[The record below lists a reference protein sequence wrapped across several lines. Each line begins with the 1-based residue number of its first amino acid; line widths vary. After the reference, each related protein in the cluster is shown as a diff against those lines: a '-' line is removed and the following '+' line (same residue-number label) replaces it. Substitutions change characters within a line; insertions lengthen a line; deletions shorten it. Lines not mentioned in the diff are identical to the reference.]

1 MRGWHVGSDNSDQAA
16 YNALQRTYYE
26 TRPIEHNH
34 RMVLHRSPYVL
45 NHVDHMIDFAG
56 LAPGQRILD
65 VGCGMG
71 KFTIPLREKGYD
83 VEGFD
88 LSPQLLEALSTEDPS
103 IPTICGDLHD
113 IDSRHYGQYDQVT
126 GFFMLHHLFDLEKA
140 FGEMAKLVKPGGRV
154 SFIEPNP
161 NCPLFW
167 AQITLIPTM
176 SWKAE
181 KGIFNLGK
189 RNLRGIIDRAGLKD
203 PEISQYGVLPPFIR
217 NRRGADAFERGFD
230 KIAPLRPVAAFRRIG
245 ATL

>member
-1 MRGWHVGSDNSDQAA
+1 MPKSNVEQIN

-34 RMVLHRSPYVL
+34 RMVLQRSPYVL
-45 NHVDHMIDFAG
+45 NHVEHMIDFAG
-56 LAPGQRILD
+56 LQPGQRILD

-71 KFTIPLREKGYD
+71 KFTIPLQEMGYT

-88 LSPQLLEALSTEDPS
+88 LSPRLLEMLSNEAPS
-103 IPTICGDLHD
+103 IPTICGDVQDMDPAL
-113 IDSRHYGQYDQVT
+113 YGKYDHVI
-126 GFFMLHHLFDLEKA
+126 GFFMLHHLFDLDKA
-140 FGEMAKLVKPGGRV
+140 FGQFAKLLKPGGRV

-167 AQITLIPTM
+167 AQITLMPTM

-189 RNLRGIIDRAGLKD
+189 RNLRGIIARAGLEKNL
-203 PEISQYGVLPPFIR
+203 ISQYGILPPFIR
-217 NRRGADAFERGFD
+217 NRRGAAAFEAGFD
-230 KIAPLRPVAAFRRIG
+230 KIAPLRPIAAFRCIG
-245 ATL
+245 AVL

>member
-1 MRGWHVGSDNSDQAA
+1 MAQNNQEEAA
-16 YNALQRTYYE
+16 YNALQRSYYE

-34 RMVLHRSPYVL
+34 RMVLKRSPYVL

-56 LAPGQRILD
+56 LKPGQRILD

-71 KFTIPLREKGYD
+71 KYTIPLREKGYE

-88 LSPQLLEALSTEDPS
+88 LSPRLLEMLSGEAAS
-103 IPTICGDLHD
+103 VPTICGDLHN
-113 IDSRHYGQYDQVT
+113 IDPALFGKYDHVI
-126 GFFMLHHLFDLEKA
+126 GFFMLHHLFDLDKA
-140 FGEMAKLVKPGGRV
+140 FGQIAKLVKPGGRV

-167 AQITLIPTM
+167 AQITFMPTM

-189 RNLRGIIDRAGLKD
+189 RNLRGIIERAGLKN
-203 PEISQYGVLPPFIR
+203 PQISQYGILPPFAR
-217 NRRGADAFERGFD
+217 NWRGAAVVEAGFD
-230 KIAPLRPVAAFRRIG
+230 KIAPLRPIAAFRRIG
-245 ATL
+245 AQL

>member
-1 MRGWHVGSDNSDQAA
+1 MANNKGDQTA
-16 YNALQRTYYE
+16 YNDLQRTYYE
-26 TRPIEHNH
+26 TRPIAHNH

-56 LAPGQRILD
+56 LKPGQRILD

-83 VEGFD
+83 VEGLD
-88 LSPQLLEALSTEDPS
+88 LSPRLLEMLSDEAPS
-103 IPTICGDLHD
+103 IATICGDLHD
-113 IDSRHYGQYDQVT
+113 LDPALFGQYDRVV
-126 GFFMLHHLFDLEKA
+126 GFFMLHHLFNLEKA
-140 FGEMAKLVKPGGRV
+140 FGQIAKLVKPGGRV

-167 AQITLIPTM
+167 AQITFMPTM
-176 SWKAE
+176 SWNAE

-189 RNLRGIIDRAGLKD
+189 RNLRTIIELAGLKR
-203 PEISQYGVLPPFIR
+203 PEISQYGILPPFVR
-217 NRRGADAFERGFD
+217 NRRGAGTFERGFD
-230 KIAPLRPVAAFRRIG
+230 MIAPLRPVAAFRRIG

>member
-1 MRGWHVGSDNSDQAA
+1 MRELPVAQDNKEQLA

-26 TRPIEHNH
+26 SRPIEHNH
-34 RMVLHRSPYVL
+34 RMVLQRSPYVL
-45 NHVDHMIDFAG
+45 NHVDHMIDFAA
-56 LAPGQRILD
+56 LKQGQRILD

-88 LSPQLLEALSTEDPS
+88 LSPCLLEMLKEQDPA
-103 IPTICGDLHD
+103 IPTTCGDVQD
-113 IDSRHYGQYDQVT
+113 IDPALYEKYDHVI
-126 GFFMLHHLFDLEKA
+126 GFFMLHHLFDLDKS
-140 FGEMAKLVKPGGRV
+140 FGQFARLIKPGGRV

-167 AQITLIPTM
+167 AQITFLPTM

-189 RNLRGIIDRAGLKD
+189 RNLRGIIVRAGLKN
-203 PEISQYGVLPPFIR
+203 PRISQYGILPPFIR
-217 NRRGADAFERGFD
+217 NRRGAAEFETGFD
-230 KIAPLRPVAAFRRIG
+230 KIAGLRPVAAFRRIG
-245 ATL
+245 AEI